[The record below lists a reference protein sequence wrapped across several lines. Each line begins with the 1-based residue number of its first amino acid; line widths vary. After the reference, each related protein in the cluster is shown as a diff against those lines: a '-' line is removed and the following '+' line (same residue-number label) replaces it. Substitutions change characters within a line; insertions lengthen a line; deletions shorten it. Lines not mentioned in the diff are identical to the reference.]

1 MSAATARVGL
11 VLGAGGV
18 AGGAFHAGVLA
29 ALADA
34 TAWDPRRAAVVVGT
48 SAGSIA
54 GTALRAGL
62 SASDMLARAEG
73 RRPSP
78 EGARLMRGVGA
89 PVRPSPLRPSRSGS
103 LPAQLV
109 STLTRAAAQ
118 PFAARPLAL
127 LAGLLPEGSVSTSI
141 ISDSI
146 DSLFAD
152 RWPSDPLWICAVR
165 QGDGRR
171 VVFGRDG
178 RPPRLP
184 DAVAASCAIPS
195 FFQPVAIDG
204 HTYIDGGVHSPTNA
218 DVVRALE
225 PKLDLVLV
233 SSPMSVAG
241 RALRLAADQP
251 ARRWSRALL
260 DGEARRLRRAGLPVV
275 AFQPTPEDA
284 AVMGVNA
291 MDPSRRA
298 SIARQAYTSTLRR
311 LERADTTDRLA
322 PLLA

>member
-1 MSAATARVGL
+1 M
-11 VLGAGGV
+11 

-29 ALADA
+29 ALAEA
-34 TAWDPRRAAVVVGT
+34 TGWDPRRATVVVGT

-62 SASDMLARAEG
+62 SAADMRARAEG

-78 EGARLMRGVGA
+78 EGARLMRGVGT
-89 PVRPSPLRPSRSGS
+89 PMQPSPLRPSRSGS
-103 LPAQLV
+103 LPTQLLA
-109 STLTRAAAQ
+109 TLTRAAAQ

-146 DSLFAD
+146 DSLFSQQ
-152 RWPSDPLWICAVR
+152 WPSEPLWICAVR
-165 QGDGRR
+165 QSDGRR

-178 RPPRLP
+178 HPPALP

-204 HTYIDGGVHSPTNA
+204 ETYLDGGVHSPTNA
-218 DVVRALE
+218 DVVRSLD
-225 PKLDLVLV
+225 PKLDLVLI
-233 SSPMSVAG
+233 SSPMSVTG
-241 RALRLAADQP
+241 RALRFSVDQP

-284 AVMGVNA
+284 SIMGVNA
-291 MDPSRRA
+291 MDPSRRTA
-298 SIARQAYTSTLRR
+298 IARQAYTSTLRR
-311 LERADTTDRLA
+311 LERADTAERLA
-322 PLLA
+322 PLFA